1 MNERVRLIC
10 QEGDQSSLL
19 ADLSSNKIDCILT
32 DQPLQLGSH
41 VKAYNHLLVESGF
54 TFFTTETLLKTS
66 SKEFPQCLSDFP
78 WLMQG
83 KKSAVRIRISS
94 WLDNHNISPNI
105 VAEFDDSALMKS
117 FGQVGLGVFSSPT
130 LIEKYVVD
138 KYGVRIIGREKEI
151 KEQYYIISAE
161 RRLKHPAIIEIVN
174 AANN

>member
-19 ADLSSNKIDCILT
+19 ADLSINKIDCILT

-41 VKAYNHLLVESGF
+41 VKAYNHLLVESGV
-54 TFFTTETLLKTS
+54 TFFATKTLLRNS
-66 SKEFPQCLSDFP
+66 SKEFPQCLSDLP

-83 KKSAVRIRISS
+83 KKSAVRMRILS
-94 WLDNHNISPNI
+94 WLDKHNISPHL
-105 VAEFDDSALMKS
+105 VAEIDDSALMKS
-117 FGQVGLGVFSSPT
+117 FGEAGFVVFSSPT
-130 LIEKYVVD
+130 LIEKYVAD
-138 KYGVRIIGREKEI
+138 KYDVCIIGREEEI
-151 KEQYYIISAE
+151 KELYYIISPE